1 MKTRFFSLLIVALVA
16 MSNSYAASNVGNPE
30 FVAAFTEANKLMEEK
45 FWDQAVK
52 EWREVLAMDPKNI
65 NVNYKLGFCL
75 LQTETEKVEALK
87 YLEIATSER
96 FSSGYDPYDVK
107 EKQAPIEA
115 LYYLAIAQ
123 HLNLQF
129 DRSNESLETM
139 QEVISKNH
147 KLSKAISYAMAI
159 NIEAKKQIANPK
171 EFKIKNLGQ
180 VVNSKYAD
188 FSPVVTFD
196 ESSLFFTSRRMRPDS
211 TNANIKDFITDKYRD
226 DIYVVF
232 KNKNGEWVTPELLNL
247 NSDDHDA
254 TISVS
259 PDGNTLFIYQDSLGD
274 GQVKYSTLI
283 GETWSTPAKLG
294 SDINSKY
301 WETHCTI
308 SANGSELYFVSDR
321 PKGSGGRDIY
331 KCLKGENGVW
341 GVSQNLGSL
350 VNTEYDEDAPFLSA
364 DGKYLYFASK
374 GHNTMGGF
382 DLFVCE
388 RDASGNWQA
397 PVNMGYPL
405 NTVDDDIFFQPT
417 SDGKRAYYSSR
428 RDGGKGDLDV
438 YEVEL
443 PVAKGEQLA
452 SLKGLFKSNKNKP
465 LPSGLKVKIT
475 SSQNVQPEILI
486 ANSDNGSFFTVLK
499 PCQSYHIDYL
509 NQEERIKSEDISVPC
524 DGRKYEYS
532 REVVVIEKEPV
543 VVIDVPDPITYDP
556 KDPIQT
562 TINETKTYAEYS
574 HFFLYGKSQFS
585 TAEKEFQDFISLCQ
599 KVVDQK
605 GFITISIEGSSSN
618 VPSIGA
624 RTNEMLSNERSVNA
638 KNALKN
644 ALEKKGYLE
653 KVDFKFS
660 EPVNV
665 VQGKKYEN
673 DAMKNRS
680 EYEKYQYIK
689 VKVQ

>member
-16 MSNSYAASNVGNPE
+16 MSNSNAASNMGNPE

-75 LQTETEKVEALK
+75 LQTETQKVEALK

-96 FSSGYDPYDVK
+96 FSSGYDAYDVK

-115 LYYLAIAQ
+115 LYYLAVAQ

-147 KLSKAISYAMAI
+147 KLSKAITYAMAV
-159 NIEAKKQIANPK
+159 NFEAKKQIANPK

-180 VVNSKYAD
+180 VVNSKFAD

-211 TNANIKDFITDKYRD
+211 TNANIKDFITDKFRD

-232 KNKNGEWVTPELLNL
+232 KNKNGEWVAPELLNL

-388 RDASGNWQA
+388 RDASGNWMA

-428 RDGGKGDLDV
+428 KDGGLGDLDI

-443 PVAKGEQLA
+443 PNVKREQLA
-452 SLKGLFKSNKNKP
+452 ALKGLFKSSKNSP
-465 LPSGLKVKIT
+465 LPSGLKVKISNAKT
-475 SSQNVQPEILI
+475 NESQIVDASSE
-486 ANSDNGSFFTVLK
+486 NGSFFAVLK
-499 PCQSYHIDYL
+499 PCATYHVDY
-509 NQEERIKSEDISVPC
+509 NNKNENIKSEDLNIPC
-524 DGRKYEYS
+524 DGELHEYA
-532 REVVVIEKEPV
+532 REIIIVEKEPV
-543 VVIDVPDPITYDP
+543 VVNNPVKIEFDPANPVQAKID
-556 KDPIQT
+556 
-562 TINETKTYAEYS
+562 ETATYAEFA
-574 HFFLYGKSQFS
+574 HFFLYGQSQFS

-653 KVDFKFS
+653 RVDFKFA
-660 EPVNV
+660 ETVNS

-673 DAMKNRS
+673 DAITNRA
-680 EYEKYQYIK
+680 EYEKYQYIR

>member
-1 MKTRFFSLLIVALVA
+1 MKTPFFSLLIVALVA
-16 MSNSYAASNVGNPE
+16 MSNSYAASNMGNPE

-107 EKQAPIEA
+107 EKQAPVEA
-115 LYYLAIAQ
+115 LYYLAVAQ

-129 DRSNESLETM
+129 DKSNESLETM

-147 KLSKAISYAMAI
+147 KLSKAINYAMAI

-171 EFKIKNLGQ
+171 DFKIKNLGQ
-180 VVNSKYAD
+180 VVNSKFAD

-211 TNANIKDFITDKYRD
+211 TNANNKDFITDKFRD

-388 RDASGNWQA
+388 RDASGNWMS

-428 RDGGKGDLDV
+428 KDGGQGDLDI

-443 PVAKGEQLA
+443 PNVKREQLA
-452 SLKGLFKSNKNKP
+452 ALKGLFKSSKNSP
-465 LPSGLKVKIT
+465 LPSGLKVKISNAKT
-475 SSQNVQPEILI
+475 NESQNVDASSE
-486 ANSDNGSFFTVLK
+486 NGSFFAVLK
-499 PCQSYHIDYL
+499 PCATYHVDY
-509 NQEERIKSEDISVPC
+509 NNKNENIKSEDLNIPC
-524 DGRKYEYS
+524 DGELHEYE
-532 REVVVIEKEPV
+532 REIIIVEKEPAV
-543 VVIDVPDPITYDP
+543 V
-556 KDPIQT
+556 KDPVKIEFDPANPVQAK
-562 TINETKTYAEYS
+562 IDETATYAEFA

-624 RTNEMLSNERSVNA
+624 RTNEMLSNERSENA

-653 KVDFKFS
+653 IVDFKFA
-660 EPVNV
+660 ETVNR

-673 DAMKNRS
+673 DAIINRA

>member
-16 MSNSYAASNVGNPE
+16 MSNSHAASNMGNPE

-96 FSSGYDPYDVK
+96 FSSGYDAYDVK
-107 EKQAPIEA
+107 EKQAPVEA
-115 LYYLAIAQ
+115 LYYLAVAQ

-147 KLSKAISYAMAI
+147 KLSKAITYAMAV
-159 NIEAKKQIANPK
+159 NVEAKKQIANPK

-180 VVNSKYAD
+180 VVNSKFAD

-211 TNANIKDFITDKYRD
+211 TNANIKDFITDKFRD

-388 RDASGNWQA
+388 RDASGNWMA

-428 RDGGKGDLDV
+428 KDGGLGDLDI

-443 PVAKGEQLA
+443 PNVKREQLA
-452 SLKGLFKSNKNKP
+452 ALKGLFKSSKNSP
-465 LPSGLKVKIT
+465 LPSGLKVKISNAKT
-475 SSQNVQPEILI
+475 NESQNVDASSE
-486 ANSDNGSFFTVLK
+486 NGSFFAVLK
-499 PCQSYHIDYL
+499 PCATYHVDY
-509 NQEERIKSEDISVPC
+509 NNKDENIKSEDLNIPC
-524 DGRKYEYS
+524 DGELHEYA
-532 REVVVIEKEPV
+532 REIIIVEKEPV
-543 VVIDVPDPITYDP
+543 VVNNPVKIEFDPANPVQAKID
-556 KDPIQT
+556 
-562 TINETKTYAEYS
+562 ETATYAEFA

-644 ALEKKGYLE
+644 ALEKRGYLE
-653 KVDFKFS
+653 RVDFKFA
-660 EPVNV
+660 ETVNS

-673 DAMKNRS
+673 DAITNRA
-680 EYEKYQYIK
+680 EYEKYQYIR